1 MKQENSNK
9 PKYEIIKE
17 DILAQ
22 IRKNDFSYSEPLCTE
37 KQLSE
42 QYQVSRITAKHALT
56 DLEQMGVLYRKRG
69 VGSFVAPNAAN
80 HLNRL
85 TPPKYLPSK
94 MVSFLL
100 PFDITK
106 GGMFKTVEVVNNV
119 LNANGYMMSIYV
131 SGAKEK
137 SNLRLLLS
145 QNLSGLIYYP
155 ERDKIHLELLNEF
168 VFMNIPIIVID
179 KTTDCPYIHNIV
191 SDNFAGGRLLGEHL
205 IQLGHRN
212 ITFFTTAPLEETST
226 VRNRF
231 AGFLHT
237 LQEGGIQPN
246 SSNFVYYPHKLTE
259 EECLAPSSGPLQ
271 DTLRTLYQRGTT
283 AIIAENDRVA
293 QLIQLACHSM
303 GIRIPEDIS
312 LCGFDNDDAIRSLDI
327 TTIGQNFSRMGQ
339 EIGRIF
345 TESMNNPN
353 YPIQKITI
361 PVELFSRS
369 STKEPRILS

>member
-1 MKQENSNK
+1 MKQGNSSK
-9 PKYEIIKE
+9 PKYERIKE

-80 HLNRL
+80 NLNRL
-85 TPPKYLPSK
+85 TPPKHITSK

-106 GGMFKTVEVVNNV
+106 GGMFKTVEVVNNT
-119 LNANGYMMSIYV
+119 LNANGCIMSIYV

-191 SDNFAGGRLLGEHL
+191 SDNFEGGRLLGEHL

-231 AGFLHT
+231 AGFLHA
-237 LQEGGIQPN
+237 LYEGGIQPN

-259 EECLAPSSGPLQ
+259 EDCFASNSNSLQ
-271 DTLRTLYQRGTT
+271 DTLRSLYQAGTT

-293 QLIQLACHSM
+293 QLLSM
-303 GIRIPEDIS
+303 TCKAMDIRIPEDIS
-312 LCGFDNDDAIRSLDI
+312 LCGFDNDDAIRNLNI
-327 TTIGQNFSRMGQ
+327 TTIGQDFTRMGQ
-339 EIGRIF
+339 EIGHIF
-345 TESMNNPN
+345 TESVNNPD

-361 PVELFSRS
+361 PVELFPRS
-369 STKEPRILS
+369 STNAPRILL

>member
-17 DILAQ
+17 NILAK

-80 HLNRL
+80 NLNHL
-85 TPPKYLPSK
+85 TPPKHIASK

-106 GGMFKTVEVVNNV
+106 GGMFQTVEVVNNT
-119 LNANGYMMSIYV
+119 LNANGCIMSIYV
-131 SGAKEK
+131 SGAKER

-191 SDNFAGGRLLGEHL
+191 SDNFEGGRLLGEHL

-231 AGFLHT
+231 AGFLHA
-237 LQEGGIQPN
+237 LQKGGIQPN
-246 SSNFVYYPHKLTE
+246 SSNFVYYPHKLME
-259 EECLAPSSGPLQ
+259 EDCLAPNCNPLQ
-271 DTLRTLYQRGTT
+271 DVLRTLYQAGTT
-283 AIIAENDRVA
+283 AIIAENDRIA
-293 QLIQLACHSM
+293 QLLSMTCKAM

-327 TTIGQNFSRMGQ
+327 TTIGQDFTRIGQ

-345 TESMNNPN
+345 TDAMNNPD

-361 PVELFSRS
+361 PVELFPRS
-369 STKEPRILS
+369 STNVPRILS